1 MDQNPIRTRS
11 ELERRFNTGLNG
23 EPLIQPNAHPE
34 LAGPSHVPL
43 VRGNQRKPEDHP
55 QDIESKIRERLVRGN
70 QPKPEDHPQD
80 IESKIRERHDQAMG
94 ARIMAKW
101 FGPSKK

>member
-55 QDIESKIRERLVRGN
+55 QDIESKIRER
-70 QPKPEDHPQD
+70 
-80 IESKIRERHDQAMG
+80 HDQAMG